1 MKQTIKTLIIA
12 LAAVLVSTATAWA
25 ETTLYNINYIDANG
39 NTQTASQVT
48 VVSTDMKGS
57 DNGQFKSQVLGNWLY
72 VQSSVTLENAS
83 NYGTNGVANLI
94 LGDGAT
100 LTINGKLKFQSGM
113 SLNIYC
119 QSGGTGKLVINGKEN
134 GAVLSMTNHSTLTI
148 NGGTVEVTNTSA
160 SSSGLSCNTL
170 VMNGGTATFT
180 GGNFMGHGIDA
191 NVTFNGGKLT
201 ATGGLN
207 GIYENTTINWKNA
220 TDRIKANRYGGNVT
234 IADGKYAKDAS
245 GNAYGGT
252 LTNAQKSA
260 IANVELQPATEDEYA
275 TCLSA
280 NYYTVNLPDGVTANG
295 EHTTYNTV
303 DYYAP
308 GTIVTL
314 SGGTIPT
321 GYAVSGYKV
330 DGTPIGGT
338 SFAINTNAIVTIV
351 KEPIEYSITYHEN
364 GGTMPN
370 AYPTT
375 YNIESADITLPTPA
389 RDGYTFGGWYI
400 NDGLTGDAV
409 TTITTGA
416 YGAKQFWAKWTANT
430 YTVAFDKNNNDA
442 TGTMDNQNFT
452 YDEAAKALAANAFE
466 RTGYTFS
473 GWNTETDGSG
483 NAYTNQQK
491 VQNLTTEQDAT
502 VTLYA
507 QWTLTP
513 YAITY
518 HVNDGTMPGTYPT
531 TYNIESADITLPTP
545 TRDGYTFGGWYIN
558 DGLTGDAVTTITT
571 GAYGAK
577 QFWAKWTAITYTV
590 VFDKNNENAS
600 GTMNPVTATY
610 DQWTSIPACTFTAPE
625 DYALKEYGW
634 NTEADGSGDS
644 YGTDAPFNSVYNLAN
659 TQDAVVTLYA
669 QWGKNIGMCTAE
681 VPDQTLD
688 GSYIYYKFENANS
701 GNAATG
707 TKVTDGDKVLTLGT
721 DYIFGQVYYYGTT
734 NPCTNE
740 INKIGDHFTVE
751 IKGIGEYGGK
761 TTADF
766 YIVSP
771 SGSGTWGDLAWSINS
786 DGDFTITGTGAMKEP
801 EEKDPD
807 NPDKPDTEY
816 PWLSKANGIQTITI
830 GEGITTVAAKAF
842 GGTQNV
848 NSYGN
853 VYSITLPT
861 TLTTIGE
868 KAFAYCTGVTF
879 NADELIA
886 QGVTIGEDA
895 FNQVGCIVGTLQDN
909 ADNTTML
916 SMMASAATADV
927 TITGRTL
934 YKDGDWNTICL
945 PFDVKSDNSLLTGAT
960 VKELDLFGYYDAE
973 GTRYPYYNANYKQ
986 TGLDNESGTLYLY
999 FKDAKAD
1006 SDDNLLKAGV
1016 PYLIKW
1022 PSGENITADL
1032 TFEDVKVFFSPST
1045 LTSED
1050 KNVSF
1055 NGTFSPLSW
1064 GAEDKSILLVGT
1076 GNSLYWPQS
1085 SASLGAFRAYFQLSG
1100 GASVRE
1106 LNMNFGEGNGD
1117 ATRLNDS
1124 VKMLNDKEAAAWYT
1138 LDGRKLNGQPT
1149 TKGLY
1154 IHGGRK
1160 VVVP

>member
-1 MKQTIKTLIIA
+1 MKQTIKTLIIS
-12 LAAVLVSTATAWA
+12 LAAELVSTATAWA
-25 ETTLYNINYIDANG
+25 ETTLNNINYIDANG

-48 VVSTDMKGS
+48 VVSTGMQGS

-100 LTINGKLKFQSGM
+100 LTINGKLKFQNGM

-119 QSGGTGKLVINGKEN
+119 QSGGTGKLVINGQED
-134 GAVLSMTNHSTLTI
+134 GAVLSMANYSTLTI
-148 NGGTVEVTNTSA
+148 NGGTVEVTNTSS

-180 GGNFMGHGIDA
+180 GGDSTGHGIDA

-201 ATGGLN
+201 ATGGSNGLN

-220 TDRIKANRYGGNVT
+220 TDRIKANSYGGNVT

-280 NYYTVNLPDGVTANG
+280 NYYTVNLPDGVTASG

-590 VFDKNNENAS
+590 AFDKNGGS
-600 GTMNPVTATY
+600 GDAMDNQDFTY
-610 DQWTSIPACTFTAPE
+610 DAYQNLTANTYTAPTNNIFG
-625 DYALKEYGW
+625 GW
-634 NTEADGSGDS
+634 NTKADGSGISFDDKEWV
-644 YGTDAPFNSVYNLAN
+644 GNLTTENGA
-659 TQDAVVTLYA
+659 TVTLYA
-669 QWGKNIGMCTAE
+669 QWKKNLGSCTAN
-681 VPDQTLD
+681 VPNPIYHSYSYHGYFYD
-688 GSYIYYKFENANS
+688 GSWNDNHGGIEVY
-701 GNAATG
+701 
-707 TKVTDGDKVLTLGT
+707 DGETLLTYGT
-721 DYIFGQVYYYGTT
+721 DYYFSMLESLDGGS
-734 NPCTNE
+734 CE
-740 INKIGDHFTVE
+740 AL
-751 IKGIGEYGGK
+751 GEHCRVHLVGMGNYAGEK
-761 TTADF
+761 TADVV
-766 YIVSP
+766 IVP
-771 SGSGTWGDLAWSINS
+771 STVTDAQWGDLTWNLDAE
-786 DGDFTITGTGAMKEP
+786 GKFTITGKGAMKAA
-801 EEKDPD
+801 
-807 NPDKPDTEY
+807 DTFRNYDWYNYSEY
-816 PWLSKANGIQTITI
+816 FTSISI
-830 GEGITTVAAKAF
+830 GNGITTVAAAAF
-842 GGTQNV
+842 GGDSNTNPYASV
-848 NSYGN
+848 TS
-853 VYSITLPT
+853 VSLPT

-945 PFDVKSDNSLLTGAT
+945 PFDVKKDNSLLTDAT
-960 VKELDLFGYYDAE
+960 VKELDLFGYYGAD

-1006 SDDNLLKAGV
+1006 SDGNLLRAGV

-1022 PSGENITADL
+1022 PSGKNITADL

-1076 GNSLYWPQS
+1076 GNSLYWPKPS
-1085 SASLGAFRAYFQLSG
+1085 GGDNPSLGAFRAYFQLSG